1 MVIFRENSEDIYA
14 GIEWRAGSED
24 AKRVTQFLQQEMG
37 VTSFRFVENCG
48 LGVKPISEQGS
59 KRLVRKAIE
68 YAISHN
74 KPSVTM
80 VHKGNIMKYTEGAF
94 CEWGYE
100 VAQEEFGAAQ
110 DPESQWLTINNPNT
124 GEAIVIKDVI
134 ADAMMQE
141 ILMYPQDH
149 SVIATMNLN
158 GDYLSDALAAQ
169 VGGIGIA
176 PGANIGD
183 RIALFEPTHGT
194 APRLA
199 GLDKVNPCSLLL
211 SAEMMLRHL
220 GWIKAADLIVKGVK
234 YTISDRTVTA
244 DFHQMMEHAELL
256 STSEFGM
263 AVVKNMRR
271 R

>member
-1 MVIFRENSEDIYA
+1 
-14 GIEWRAGSED
+14 
-24 AKRVTQFLQQEMG
+24 
-37 VTSFRFVENCG
+37 
-48 LGVKPISEQGS
+48 
-59 KRLVRKAIE
+59 
-68 YAISHN
+68 
-74 KPSVTM
+74 
-80 VHKGNIMKYTEGAF
+80 
-94 CEWGYE
+94 
-100 VAQEEFGAAQ
+100 VACEEFGATQ
-110 DPESQWLTINNPNT
+110 DPETQWLTINNPNT
-124 GEAIVIKDVI
+124 NQPIIIKDVI

-141 ILMYPQDH
+141 ILMYPQEH

-199 GLDKVNPCSLLL
+199 GLDRVNPCSLLL
-211 SAEMMLRHL
+211 SAEMMLRHI
-220 GWIKAADLIVKGVK
+220 GWTKAADLIIKGVK
-234 YTISDRTVTA
+234 YTISDRTVTH